1 MQVDYEPLEAGVIGI
16 QLKRPEKLNAFSPAL
31 ENEFLDAIRR
41 ACADESVRVVIFSGA
56 GRGFSGGWDLA
67 SPDLTDAAQRSLSEL
82 AGLHTWV
89 DVVRLLR
96 RPDKLF
102 ICAVHGWA
110 AGQGLELCI
119 ATDLVVA
126 AAGTKF
132 YFAETRVGFNMTS
145 GTARLLPM
153 LVGLAN
159 ARRLALLG
167 ATIDAAEA
175 HRLGLVV
182 EVTPEGQHQQ
192 AAITLAREAL
202 KGA

>member
-16 QLKRPEKLNAFSPAL
+16 KLNRPEKLNAFSPAL
-31 ENEFLDAIRR
+31 ESEFLDAIRR

-67 SPDLTDAAQRSLSEL
+67 SPDLTDAEQRSLSEL

-119 ATDLVVA
+119 ASDLVVA

-132 YFAETRVGFNMTS
+132 YFAHFPCPTMEQRVCGHASSFPRRWEVRTETQRVGPS
-145 GTARLLPM
+145 K
-153 LVGLAN
+153 
-159 ARRLALLG
+159 
-167 ATIDAAEA
+167 AAS
-175 HRLGLVV
+175 
-182 EVTPEGQHQQ
+182 
-192 AAITLAREAL
+192 
-202 KGA
+202 KN